1 MNRDVTSL
9 AALEDLLSEA
19 RPRARREC
27 HAIAE
32 VLSEA
37 VIFCR
42 SRHGPLTDTYSQLP
56 AAVNDSRRP
65 SRGPA
70 RHSETRTGCS
80 VGLDR
85 RCHAERHPRGDKAVK
100 AMAGIRHGKFA
111 SRDAA
116 LAHAV

>member
-1 MNRDVTSL
+1 MSRDVTSL

-42 SRHGPLTDTYSQLP
+42 SRHGPLTDTYLQLK
-56 AAVNDSRRP
+56 AALTSIRAGRP
-65 SRGPA
+65 EDAA
-70 RHSETRTGCS
+70 RHIETALDVLSDWTG
-80 VGLDR
+80 D
-85 RCHAERHPRGDKAVK
+85 
-100 AMAGIRHGKFA
+100 AMPSATPVVIKQ
-111 SRDAA
+111 
-116 LAHAV
+116 